1 MCPGYRGIRSR
12 WLIGRLLEY
21 QKYNNCINTSY
32 TLRREWFVMH
42 WYNCQ
47 RREKLLSF
55 NFPNLN
61 IPMRLTQQ
69 RFFCWWHRLIFI
81 ISLILTMFSVVCS
94 NHSFSI
100 KRLKLFLILIKF
112 WLYLFGIQEPKNNER
127 ICRMLWIA
135 CFCDLSKC
143 HSSHMC
149 DGHGLF
155 FNGPSTTT
163 DWEIQQTL
171 AIMHVPSGHW

>member
-127 ICRMLWIA
+127 ICRMFGEHVFAICLNVTPAICVMA
-135 CFCDLSKC
+135 TVF
-143 HSSHMC
+143 SST
-149 DGHGLF
+149 GL
-155 FNGPSTTT
+155 
-163 DWEIQQTL
+163 QQLLTERYSR
-171 AIMHVPSGHW
+171 H